1 MDIEPFRKAHKKAIL
16 EHFEKDGI
24 DCLSLYSATSFC
36 PIWAV
41 YMFVL
46 EEFPDNEEIKKRI
59 DSCSRFYGFS
69 S

>member
-1 MDIEPFRKAHKKAIL
+1 MDIEQFRKAHKKAVL

-41 YMFVL
+41 YSFIL
-46 EEFPDNEEIKKRI
+46 EDYPDNEEAKKRLK
-59 DSCSRFYGFS
+59 SAKEFYGF
-69 S
+69 